1 VRSARS
7 VVGDSGGW
15 EEEALVLEL
24 TWREDVELFLS
35 RDRGGD
41 KIRSSHVMMCTKDF
55 RIFKQLLFFTRF
67 RMYRS
72 A

>member
-1 VRSARS
+1 MGRGGFSVRVDVER
-7 VVGDSGGW
+7 
-15 EEEALVLEL
+15 
-24 TWREDVELFLS
+24 DVELFLS